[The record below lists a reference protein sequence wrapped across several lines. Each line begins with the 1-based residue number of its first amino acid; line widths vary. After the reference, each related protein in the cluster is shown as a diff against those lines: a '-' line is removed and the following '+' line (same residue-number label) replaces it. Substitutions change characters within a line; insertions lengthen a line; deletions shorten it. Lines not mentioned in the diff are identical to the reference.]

1 LVFIASTKEESKM
14 ELNADDLT
22 KYTDAELENIEKG
35 IAKEKKRRGK
45 AAKIRAKL
53 EKQANALG
61 YTLSQKADGNP
72 DLEEV
77 TFAREE
83 HPPKEQPKDQKEPK
97 PTSEWSL
104 GSYTSS

>member
-1 LVFIASTKEESKM
+1 M

-22 KYTDAELENIEKG
+22 KYTDAELESIEKG
-35 IAKEKKRRGK
+35 IAKEKKRRAK

-61 YTLSQKADGNP
+61 YTLAQKADGIP
-72 DLEEV
+72 GLEEA
-77 TFAREE
+77 TAREE
-83 HPPKEQPKDQKEPK
+83 HPQKEQAKEQKESK
-97 PTSEWSL
+97 PTLEWSL